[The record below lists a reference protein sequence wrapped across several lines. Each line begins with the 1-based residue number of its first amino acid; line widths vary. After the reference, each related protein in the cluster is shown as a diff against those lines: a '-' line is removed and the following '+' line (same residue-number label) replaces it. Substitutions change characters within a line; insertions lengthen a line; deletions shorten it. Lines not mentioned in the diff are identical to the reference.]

1 MRVITSEGFF
11 EILTKISKQ
20 NQIGQSVSNK
30 VYQLHRNL
38 EVAET
43 HAESELA
50 FNRLRVTNHGETR
63 IKHCVKYDLGQGYR
77 LVTIKHKGIIS
88 LEYVGNH
95 DDTDKWLDRNAGKTL
110 ITDGSTLESVNR
122 IQGIQQVSWMEGS
135 GEFPMNSS
143 KPLLD
148 FLKEK
153 DLGFIESL
161 SIPNANYR
169 RLMRIYAYSNK
180 EELERALTG
189 LPEREHSFL
198 SSLFKCLYEDDLEG
212 AT

>member
-11 EILTKISKQ
+11 EILTKISRQ

-30 VYQLHRNL
+30 VYQLHRSL

-43 HAESELA
+43 HAEAELA

-95 DDTDKWLDRNAGKTL
+95 DDTDKWLDRNSGLTL
-110 ITDGSTLESVNR
+110 ITDGSTLESINR
-122 IQGIQQVSWMEGS
+122 IKGIQQVSWMDS
-135 GEFPMNSS
+135 SNSFPMNSNR
-143 KPLLD
+143 PLLD
-148 FLKEK
+148 YIKERE
-153 DLGFIESL
+153 LEYIESL
-161 SIPNANYR
+161 EIPNANYR
-169 RLMRIYAYSNK
+169 RLMRIYSYSSK
-180 EELERALTG
+180 ESWKM
-189 LPEREHSFL
+189 P
-198 SSLFKCLYEDDLEG
+198 
-212 AT
+212 